1 MGELMIIRSRR
12 SILIVGAVGVAGA
25 LTDLLGS
32 RGEALQSPQYRP
44 SPNAPGNANAPAGMD
59 GPEIIHPDKDAPNN
73 INQMQ
78 IVGLVHQL
86 YKLSGELQDEVDH
99 TNIKA
104 TFPLSVVKKAQQ
116 IEKLAKQIKDRAK
129 G

>member
-1 MGELMIIRSRR
+1 MIRSRR
-12 SILIVGAVGVAGA
+12 SMLIAGTAGA
-25 LTDLLGS
+25 LAATFVFS
-32 RGEALQSPQYRP
+32 VKAVQSPQYRP
-44 SPNAPGNANAPAGMD
+44 SPNAPINPNAPAGMN
-59 GPEIIHPDKDAPNN
+59 GPEIIHPNRDAPGN
-73 INQMQ
+73 INQLQ
-78 IVGLVHQL
+78 IAGLVHQL

-99 TNIKA
+99 TDMKA

>member
-1 MGELMIIRSRR
+1 M
-12 SILIVGAVGVAGA
+12 LIAGA
-25 LTDLLGS
+25 AGAAASLTGALGIKA
-32 RGEALQSPQYRP
+32 EAQSPQYQP
-44 SPNAPGNANAPAGMD
+44 SPNAPRNQNVPAGMD

-78 IVGLVHQL
+78 IVGLVHRL
-86 YKLSGELQDEVDH
+86 YKLSVELQDEVDH
-99 TNIKA
+99 TDIRA

-116 IEKLAKQIKDRAK
+116 IEKLAKQIKDQAK

>member
-1 MGELMIIRSRR
+1 MMIRSRR
-12 SILIVGAVGVAGA
+12 SILIVGATGAAGA
-25 LTDLLGS
+25 LTEILGS

-86 YKLSGELQDEVDH
+86 YKLSGELQDEVDQ

-104 TFPLSVVKKAQQ
+104 TLSLSVVKKAQL
-116 IEKLAKQIKDRAK
+116 IEKLAKQIKERAK

>member
-1 MGELMIIRSRR
+1 MMIRSRR
-12 SILIVGAVGVAGA
+12 SVLMVGTAGVTASLA
-25 LTDLLGS
+25 SFLMPKS
-32 RGEALQSPQYRP
+32 EALQSPQYQP
-44 SPNAPGNANAPAGMD
+44 SPNAPRNQNAPAGMD

-99 TNIKA
+99 TDIKA
-104 TFPLSVVKKAQQ
+104 MFPLSFVKKAQQ

>member
-1 MGELMIIRSRR
+1 M
-12 SILIVGAVGVAGA
+12 LIVGAAGVAGSLA
-25 LTDLLGS
+25 GALGS
-32 RGEALQSPQYRP
+32 RAEALQSPQYRP
-44 SPNAPGNANAPAGMD
+44 SPNAPANENAPAGMD
-59 GPEIIHPDKDAPNN
+59 GPEIIHPEKGAPNS
-73 INQMQ
+73 ISQMQ
-78 IVGLVHQL
+78 IVSLVHQL

-99 TNIKA
+99 TNMKA

>member
-1 MGELMIIRSRR
+1 MTNRSRR
-12 SILIVGAVGVAGA
+12 SMLVVGAAGVAASLAGA
-25 LTDLLGS
+25 FGS
-32 RGEALQSPQYRP
+32 RIEAQSPQYQP
-44 SPNAPGNANAPAGMD
+44 SPNAPRNQNAPAGLD

-99 TNIKA
+99 TDIRA

>member
-1 MGELMIIRSRR
+1 MTIRSRR
-12 SILIVGAVGVAGA
+12 SMLIAGSAGVAASLMGP
-25 LTDLLGS
+25 LGTKAD
-32 RGEALQSPQYRP
+32 ALQSPQYQP
-44 SPNAPGNANAPAGMD
+44 SPNAPRNQNAPAGMD
-59 GPEIIHPDKDAPNN
+59 GPEIIHADKDTPNN

-99 TNIKA
+99 TDIKA
-104 TFPLSVVKKAQQ
+104 MFPLSFVKKAQQ